1 MKQHNKTIY
10 FYLSTLMGAS
20 LLLGGCQQ
28 DLLQRGEEPERA
40 KVEQRSE
47 RSELDH
53 SILSGQVVVKLKP
66 SDLQRL
72 RAEGNTSLR
81 SASSEVQS
89 SLSKIGAIAMEPL
102 FTDYPEFR
110 ERRHEAGLDRWM
122 IVTFDGKLTSREAR
136 QILGDTETFEYVE
149 LKYAMAQPES
159 KATPISKEMIASN
172 RTTTSSDFND
182 PYLPGQWHY
191 FNIGSSNMPRAIA
204 GADINLKEAWQV
216 ESGRREVV
224 VCVVDAGIDYQHEDL
239 AGRVDRDRSY
249 SFVIDKKTKEPKGKG
264 QIESKSS
271 DHGTHVA
278 GTIAAINNNGIGVAG
293 IAGGNG
299 EEGSGVTLINAQV
312 FGFKGE
318 KTMPGVVG
326 IVYGADHGAVI
337 SQNSWGYIAPG
348 PGKLPEYDKEGMDY
362 FIKNAGCDKD
372 GNQLPDSPM
381 KGGVIIFAAG
391 NDGLEYNNYPGAY
404 EGCISVASM
413 GWGFK
418 KAFYS
423 NFGAYVDIT
432 APGGDQEFGMA
443 AGVLS
448 TIPGNKYGYMQ
459 GTSMACPHVSGI
471 AALVV
476 SKFGGKGFTNE
487 MLKERLLSALRP
499 YDIYSFNPIL
509 KGKLGAGYIDAS
521 IALLEDLGKAPEE
534 VKSVS
539 VTPSYIT
546 AQFTWDTSKDADAHN
561 GQAYFYNLYI
571 DTKEIAST
579 KELKPFKVYPDSR
592 GGSQKVKYLLKG
604 INDGTLYHYAIEAVD
619 YFGNRS
625 SVLAKGQFAT
635 KENKAPI
642 VTDGLPKGTI
652 QLATNQKEH
661 LTLKVN
667 DPDHH
672 QWSYALKGNLYGI
685 KHHRN
690 GEVIELEITPIQAT
704 GEHKVTLVLTDEYGK
719 STEEVISYHISMYQA
734 VTPLKNLSEQRLSVG
749 NKGEVKLTTLFKYQ
763 EGATLTFTA
772 RSERPDVVETT
783 ITGETLSYTAKAKGR
798 VIIMVTAS
806 DGITSSQ
813 VPLHF
818 MVK

>member
-10 FYLSTLMGAS
+10 FYFATLMVA
-20 LLLGGCQQ
+20 LLPLGGCQQ
-28 DLLQRGEEPERA
+28 DLLQRGEKPIE
-40 KVEQRSE
+40 KVEQEGDRDQ
-47 RSELDH
+47 LTP
-53 SILSGQVVVKLKP
+53 SIISGQVVVKLKP
-66 SDLQRL
+66 SDLQL
-72 RAEGNTSLR
+72 LKAAGNTSLR

-89 SLSKIGAIAMEPL
+89 SLRQIGAVSIEPL
-102 FTDYPEFR
+102 FVDYPEYR
-110 ERRHEAGLDRWM
+110 ERRHKAGLDRWM
-122 IVTFDGKLTSREAR
+122 IVNFDGQISSREA
-136 QILGDTETFEYVE
+136 QQVLGATETFEYVE
-149 LKYAMAQPES
+149 LKYAVAQPET
-159 KATPISKEMIASN
+159 KATPISSEALAST
-172 RTTTSSDFND
+172 RALGSGDFND
-182 PYLPGQWHY
+182 PLLPNQWHY
-191 FNIGSSNMPRAIA
+191 YNTGSSLMARSLA

-216 ESGRREVV
+216 ESGRPEVV

-239 AGRVDRDRSY
+239 AGRVDLDRSF
-249 SFVIDKKTKEPKGKG
+249 SFVVDKKTQKLKGKG

-293 IAGGNG
+293 VAGGNG
-299 EEGSGVTLINAQV
+299 EAGTGVILINAQI

-318 KTMPGVVG
+318 KTVPGVNG

-348 PGKLPEYDKEGMDY
+348 PGQLPEYDKEAMDY

-418 KAFYS
+418 KAYYS
-423 NFGAYVDIT
+423 NFGAFVDIT
-432 APGGDQEFGMA
+432 APGGDQDFGMT

-448 TIPGNKYGYMQ
+448 TIPGNDYGYMQ

-521 IALLEDLGKAPEE
+521 IALLENKDNAPEE
-534 VKSVS
+534 VQSVS
-539 VTPSYIT
+539 VTPDYIT
-546 AQFTWDTSKDADAHN
+546 AQFTWATSKDADAHN
-561 GQAYFYNLYI
+561 GEAYYYNLYI
-571 DTKEIAST
+571 DTKEIAAI
-579 KELKPFKVYPDSR
+579 KDLKPIKVYPDSR
-592 GGSQKVKYLLKG
+592 GDNQMVKYLLKG
-604 INDGTLYHYAIEAVD
+604 INDGTLYHYVIEAVD
-619 YFGNRS
+619 YFGNHS
-625 SVLAKGQFAT
+625 AKLAKGQFTT

-642 VTDGLPKGTI
+642 VTDGLPKGMI
-652 QLATNQKEH
+652 KLATNQREH

-667 DPDHH
+667 DPDQHK
-672 QWSYALKGNLYGI
+672 WSYALKGDLYGI
-685 KHHRN
+685 KHHRD
-690 GEVIELEITPIQAT
+690 GEVIEIEIAPIKAA
-704 GEHKVTLVLTDEYGK
+704 GDHEITLVLTDEYGK
-719 STEEVISYHISMYQA
+719 STEEVISYHISQYQA
-734 VTPLKNLSEQRLSVG
+734 VTPLKNLSEQTVSVG
-749 NKGEVKLTTLFKYQ
+749 NKGEVKLPILFKYQ

-772 RSERPDVVETT
+772 RSERPEVMDATVS
-783 ITGETLSYTAKAKGR
+783 GETLTYNAKAKGR
-798 VIIMVTAS
+798 VIIIITAT

-818 MVK
+818 KVK